1 MPRSATRTKGVVL
14 LQRYGGGRPLVTLRQ
29 QAADRETGGFLM
41 SGTTA
46 LRRAGVRVAAAT
58 LALLTAPVAAQAAAP
73 AASEPTP
80 AARAQR
86 ANSCDGGGS
95 FRGSGDNHLSNGVL
109 SAGFCRYPADG
120 VGTVN
125 IEYHKSRGAP
135 ITVQFAW
142 EWVDTR
148 GANPTGRQYDNGSF
162 SAVHPRRAH
171 LRQRH
176 LQHPDRV
183 LMRLVGDPVG
193 WHATRPPHPPQHRQ

>member
-1 MPRSATRTKGVVL
+1 
-14 LQRYGGGRPLVTLRQ
+14 
-29 QAADRETGGFLM
+29 M

-46 LRRAGVRVAAAT
+46 LRRVGVRVAAAT
-58 LALLTAPVAAQAAAP
+58 LALLTAPVVAQAAVP
-73 AASEPTP
+73 AASEPAP

-109 SAGFCRYPADG
+109 SAGFCRYPAGG

-125 IEYHKSRGAP
+125 IEYHKSRGAQ

-162 SAVHPRRAH
+162 SISAGQTRTFQWRYNSPGNQSPSGNAPCTRG
-171 LRQRH
+171 
-176 LQHPDRV
+176 V
-183 LMRLVGDPVG
+183 LISGSDTFS
-193 WHATRPPHPPQHRQ
+193 TRIVC